1 MIVRCEQCQVRFK
14 VPDEKVT
21 SEGVRVR
28 CARCSHTFRIARGP
42 TGEAVVLQ
50 PAPAEAP
57 LSAPAGPDPFAHFG
71 TPQPAELPD
80 NPTRPGHFAL
90 GIAATKLNSMVR
102 ASLNT
107 TPSPEPAPPP
117 APRPPPPAAENP
129 FVFDFGGLTANGP
142 AENVSAESHLDAVT
156 APLKS
161 IDIHI
166 SEPSPTVDQ
175 VASAHDEAT
184 SFFEELPAPPT
195 SAPKSKTTYTQRTN
209 LREEL
214 FDMSFAAKP
223 EVLPPADDFIDI
235 STSEAPPSSTTSP
248 KPFMGSDSM
257 PALTPLP
264 QAPPETRPWVALL
277 TKAGVTFTL
286 VSVLVLLASVFANDG
301 AFDSKVFSPERLKA
315 LFLSSGELKTRDISN
330 GLYETRAGR
339 PIFFVRG
346 EVENAGQSPSLVS
359 IKAEILDGEQVVR
372 TSTGV
377 AFGVPTAE
385 ELHDIAS
392 DDDFKKSSQLA
403 AQRIRPLNPG
413 ERAPFLVTF
422 REYPPDLRAF
432 RVRVSTGKLTSATAS
447 P

>member
-1 MIVRCEQCQVRFK
+1 M
-14 VPDEKVT
+14 
-21 SEGVRVR
+21 
-28 CARCSHTFRIARGP
+28 
-42 TGEAVVLQ
+42 LQ

-57 LSAPAGPDPFAHFG
+57 LSAPTGPDPFAHFG

-107 TPSPEPAPPP
+107 TPLPEPAP
-117 APRPPPPAAENP
+117 APVPHPPPPSTESP
-129 FVFDFGGLTANGP
+129 FVFDFGGLQP
-142 AENVSAESHLDAVT
+142 SAASGTHLDAVT
-156 APLKS
+156 APLRT
-161 IDIHI
+161 IDIQL
-166 SEPSPTVDQ
+166 SEPTPAAAEVT
-175 VASAHDEAT
+175 SAIDDAK
-184 SFFEELPAPPT
+184 SFFDELPAPPT

-223 EVLPPADDFIDI
+223 EVLPPADDFVDI
-235 STSEAPPSSTTSP
+235 STSEAPPSATTSP

-264 QAPPETRPWVALL
+264 QAPPETQPWIALA
-277 TKAGVTFTL
+277 TKAGVTLTL

-346 EVENAGQSPSLVS
+346 EVENAGPSPSLVS

-385 ELHDIAS
+385 EIHEIAS
-392 DDDFKKSSQLA
+392 DDDFKKSSHLA

-432 RVRVSTGKLTSATAS
+432 RVRVSTGKLSSAAAS